1 MTQPQRPPR
10 GRGTASNPHNRFAA
24 TRSEAE
30 YDGWYEEATPLTF
43 TTSVRQETAK
53 TVISRNQS
61 PDVGFDRSV
70 NPYRGCEHG
79 CIYCFARPSHAY
91 WDLSPGIDFETKLIA
106 KTNLAER
113 LEAELCK
120 PGYQPQPIA
129 LGINTD
135 GYQPIERQY
144 QLTRQ
149 ALEILLRYRHP
160 VTIITKSALILR
172 DLDLFVQL
180 AERNLVRV
188 AFSLTTLDDD
198 IKRVLEPRTAAPQ
211 ARLRAMRTLHE
222 HGVPVSAL
230 LAPMIPMINDHEL
243 EALLEAARDH
253 GARSAGY
260 ALLRLP
266 LEIADLFEEWLQTH
280 FPERA
285 AHVMSLIRQSRGG
298 KNYDSRFGI
307 RMKGEGQFAE
317 LLAQRFRLA
326 RRRFG
331 LERREGE
338 GLDCSQFAPPGEQLG
353 LF

>member
-1 MTQPQRPPR
+1 
-10 GRGTASNPHNRFAA
+10 
-24 TRSEAE
+24 
-30 YDGWYEEATPLTF
+30 
-43 TTSVRQETAK
+43 
-53 TVISRNQS
+53 
-61 PDVGFDRSV
+61 
-70 NPYRGCEHG
+70 
-79 CIYCFARPSHAY
+79 
-91 WDLSPGIDFETKLIA
+91 
-106 KTNLAER
+106 
-113 LEAELCK
+113 
-120 PGYQPQPIA
+120 
-129 LGINTD
+129 
-135 GYQPIERQY
+135 
-144 QLTRQ
+144 
-149 ALEILLRYRHP
+149 
-160 VTIITKSALILR
+160 
-172 DLDLFVQL
+172 
-180 AERNLVRV
+180 
-188 AFSLTTLDDD
+188 
-198 IKRVLEPRTAAPQ
+198 
-211 ARLRAMRTLHE
+211 MRTLHE
-222 HGVPVSAL
+222 HGVQVSAL

-338 GLDCSQFAPPGEQLG
+338 GLDCSQFAPPGEQFG